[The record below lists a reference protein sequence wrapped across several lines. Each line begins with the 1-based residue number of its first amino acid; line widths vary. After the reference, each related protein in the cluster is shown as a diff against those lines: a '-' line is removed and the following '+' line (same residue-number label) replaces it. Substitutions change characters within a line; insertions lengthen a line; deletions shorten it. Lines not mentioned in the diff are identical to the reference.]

1 MLESVRCEVLN
12 VTYEPLKPVSIR
24 RANRL
29 LLDGKA
35 TLLEEHPTL
44 MLRTATDIYPVPTRI
59 VLHKL
64 IKTGNRSVPAPLTRR
79 NLLIRDN
86 FTCQYC
92 GRHEAELNPKEE
104 MTRDHIHPQD
114 KGGPDI
120 WLNVVLACNTC
131 NNKKA
136 NYFLNE
142 CGMTLLKKPTIPT
155 RFELSMRA
163 RHEKARRKQR

>member
-1 MLESVRCEVLN
+1 MESVRCEVLN

-24 RANRL
+24 RATRL
-29 LLDGKA
+29 LMDGKA

-44 MLRTATDIYPVPTRI
+44 MLRSADDIYPVPIRI

-64 IKTGNRSVPAPLTRR
+64 IKTGSRNVPAPLTRR
-79 NLLIRDN
+79 NLLVRDN

-92 GRHEAELNPKEE
+92 GRHEGELKPHEE

-114 KGGPDI
+114 KGGQDV
-120 WLNVVLACNTC
+120 WMNVVLACNTC

-136 NYFLNE
+136 NYFLTDI
-142 CGMTLLKKPTIPT
+142 GMKLLKKPTIPT
-155 RFELSMRA
+155 SFELSMRA
-163 RHEKARRKQR
+163 RHEKAKRKIR